1 MNTKISQSVKDF
13 QRDAKKYVIN
23 MLRGSSRTL
32 HIKNGC
38 YWGERIHEY
47 IDFDT
52 LEEAESCGV
61 RYEKCK
67 NCFKINGE

>member
-32 HIKNGC
+32 HIKNAN
-38 YWGERIHEY
+38 
-47 IDFDT
+47 
-52 LEEAESCGV
+52 LV
-61 RYEKCK
+61 LK
-67 NCFKINGE
+67 NRLC